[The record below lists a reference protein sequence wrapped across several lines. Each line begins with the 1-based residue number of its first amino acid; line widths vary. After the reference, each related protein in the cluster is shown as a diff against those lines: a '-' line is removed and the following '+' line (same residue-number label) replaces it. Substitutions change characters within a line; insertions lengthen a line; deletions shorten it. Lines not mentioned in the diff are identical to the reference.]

1 MKKWA
6 IRLGVALTGAV
17 VAVFVVLWF
26 VPPAP
31 RLTLENIDKLD
42 HNTTE
47 ADAIELFGR
56 PYFKGPFE
64 NRVRNV
70 VWIEDQVLFGVTFD
84 ERGKIKEIRWEP
96 KSAEREGFWHKFR
109 RRVRL

>member
-6 IRLGVALTGAV
+6 MRLGVVLVCTCVATFAL
-17 VAVFVVLWF
+17 LWC

-31 RLTLENIDKLD
+31 RLTSENIDKLD
-42 HNTTE
+42 NNTTE

-64 NRVRNV
+64 NGGQNV
-70 VWIEDQVLFGVTFD
+70 VWVEDQVLFGVKLD
-84 ERGKIKEIRWEP
+84 ENGKVVGIRWLE
-96 KSAEREGFWHKFR
+96 KDANEGFWHKLR
-109 RRVRL
+109 RRLRL

>member
-6 IRLGVALTGAV
+6 MRFGVGLVCTGVATFAL
-17 VAVFVVLWF
+17 LCC

-42 HNTTE
+42 ANTTE
-47 ADAIELFGR
+47 ADAIELFGS

-64 NRVRNV
+64 NGGQNL
-70 VWIEDQVLFGVTFD
+70 VWIEDQVLFGVKLD
-84 ERGKIKEIRWEP
+84 ERGKVIGIRWE
-96 KSAEREGFWHKFR
+96 KDAEPEGFWHKLR
-109 RRVRL
+109 RRLRL